1 MTLNFF
7 NRLLWA
13 VVLIV
18 LQAFIFNQ
26 VCLFG
31 YATPILYVYILCLQP
46 LNTPRYAWLF
56 WGFGVGLV
64 ADMFSVS
71 PGLGAASMTITAMAA
86 PVLLHLFAPK
96 DSVEDMIPGFE
107 ELGRWKYIWF
117 VTSVVFVH
125 QASYVLLEFFSFF
138 RVKDMV
144 LVFLGGT
151 VFTILL
157 LLILENIRKVK

>member
-1 MTLNFF
+1 MTLSFF

-13 VVLIV
+13 VVLII

-46 LNTPRYAWLF
+46 LNTPRYVWLL
-56 WGFGVGLV
+56 WGFGVGLL
-64 ADMFSVS
+64 ADLFSAS
-71 PGLGAASMTITAMAA
+71 PGLGAASMTITAMVA
-86 PVLLHLFAPK
+86 PVMLQLFAPK
-96 DSVEDMIPGFE
+96 DSVEDMTPGFA

-125 QASYVLLEFFSFF
+125 QASYVMLEFFSFF
-138 RVKDMV
+138 RVMDMV
-144 LVFLGGT
+144 LVFLSGT
-151 VFTILL
+151 AFTILL
-157 LLILENIRKVK
+157 LLLLEKVRKAK